1 MSSEED
7 IDATELKLSVVILW
21 HYILTESLRQITVI
35 AS

>member
-7 IDATELKLSVVILW
+7 IDTTELKLSVVLLW